1 MWADQ
6 AKPGKAVLNVRH
18 SWGKQPSAR
27 LQQALELLQTNQALP
42 NAMQRHHVGWW
53 GRCWGQKQLVCVK
66 KESTFST
73 PQPHR
78 PAGLL
83 GQKVPVPEPGGLPCP
98 HTFPCTQE
106 LWAFKKILSLWRD
119 YFISGLPWKLGR
131 EREHG
136 YAEFISPG
144 PNIVSSLRY
153 SWPGTKCCSRGCGL
167 HGLPAAAP
175 YHAFPWCLWLTGVHW
190 EGALDTPLRDTE
202 PRERHLCKERPEM
215 LLIHSK
221 CRKMH
226 LNVSSAFQMCLS
238 LKIWKLTVLS
248 KEHWRNWRA
257 HIGKNSIIFL
267 HCTGM
272 QCWELNSTLRHA

>member
-1 MWADQ
+1 MWGIPGESSPVPGSSRHLNCC
-6 AKPGKAVLNVRH
+6 KPTKLCQMQCRDTMLAGGEDVGDRSSLFVWRRN
-18 SWGKQPSAR
+18 QPSVH
-27 LQQALELLQTNQALP
+27 P
-42 NAMQRHHVGWW
+42 NPTDQ
-53 GRCWGQKQLVCVK
+53 
-66 KESTFST
+66 
-73 PQPHR
+73 
-78 PAGLL
+78 
-83 GQKVPVPEPGGLPCP
+83 QKVPVPEPGGLPCP

-106 LWAFKKILSLWRD
+106 LWAFKKILSLWCD

-153 SWPGTKCCSRGCGL
+153 SWPGTKCCCRGCGL

-190 EGALDTPLRDTE
+190 EGVLDTPLWDTE

>member
-1 MWADQ
+1 MWGIPGESSPVPGSSRHLNCCKPTKLCQMQCRDTMLAGGADV
-6 AKPGKAVLNVRH
+6 GDRSSLSVWRRN
-18 SWGKQPSAR
+18 QPSVHPNPTDQQVYWAR
-27 LQQALELLQTNQALP
+27 RCLYQSL
-42 NAMQRHHVGWW
+42 VG
-53 GRCWGQKQLVCVK
+53 CLVHTPSHAHRSCGHLK
-66 KESTFST
+66 KSSVCGVT
-73 PQPHR
+73 
-78 PAGLL
+78 
-83 GQKVPVPEPGGLPCP
+83 
-98 HTFPCTQE
+98 
-106 LWAFKKILSLWRD
+106 ISLVVCHENWEEK
-119 YFISGLPWKLGR
+119 GNT
-131 EREHG
+131 
-136 YAEFISPG
+136 FISPG

-153 SWPGTKCCSRGCGL
+153 SWPGTKCCCRGCGL